1 MYLLLDYIH
10 TGDTVISNILSPH
23 LITLYIY
30 YLLVYLLIPIVL
42 HIIVSRILGHHL
54 AQTFFAVETPV
65 VLIVHRA
72 GAAAR
77 LRPVARCLERA
88 D

>member
-1 MYLLLDYIH
+1 MTLFFLFSILKSGSCH
-10 TGDTVISNILSPH
+10 ASNH
-23 LITLYIY
+23 L
-30 YLLVYLLIPIVL
+30 V
-42 HIIVSRILGHHL
+42 

-77 LRPVARCLERA
+77 LRPAWCLERGH
-88 D
+88 

>member
-1 MYLLLDYIH
+1 MSGQM
-10 TGDTVISNILSPH
+10 TPGTV
-23 LITLYIY
+23 LIFFNKDE
-30 YLLVYLLIPIVL
+30 
-42 HIIVSRILGHHL
+42 ILGEGTDCCSCHASNHL
-54 AQTFFAVETPV
+54 VAQTFFAVETPV

-77 LRPVARCLERA
+77 LRPARCLERG

>member
-1 MYLLLDYIH
+1 MEGVQKWELRERDIRLLYFVV
-10 TGDTVISNILSPH
+10 GSSIL
-23 LITLYIY
+23 LE
-30 YLLVYLLIPIVL
+30 
-42 HIIVSRILGHHL
+42 
-54 AQTFFAVETPV
+54 FFAVETPV

-77 LRPVARCLERA
+77 LRPAWCLERG

>member
-1 MYLLLDYIH
+1 MHHKYVNKSIPSMTLFFLFSILKSGSCH
-10 TGDTVISNILSPH
+10 ASNH
-23 LITLYIY
+23 L
-30 YLLVYLLIPIVL
+30 V
-42 HIIVSRILGHHL
+42 

-77 LRPVARCLERA
+77 LRPVARCLERG

>member
-1 MYLLLDYIH
+1 MTLFFLFSILKSGSCH
-10 TGDTVISNILSPH
+10 ASNH
-23 LITLYIY
+23 L
-30 YLLVYLLIPIVL
+30 V
-42 HIIVSRILGHHL
+42 

-77 LRPVARCLERA
+77 LRPAARCLERG